1 MPLKCNKFRAP
12 ALYLLFISVC
22 FQGWCGI
29 NLTKR
34 NPFKDMP
41 KEVTILTTISF
52 LVAIGF
58 GLIIPA
64 IPIFASSFGVSKTA
78 IGLLISAFA
87 MMRFASG
94 LFSGKLVDRFGE
106 RTILGVGLFM
116 VSFFTLLTGLAQ
128 SYNQLLF
135 FRTLGGLGS
144 SMFTIAAGSLLM
156 RSVTDDVRARA
167 QSLYNGGFL
176 IGAIAGP
183 GVGGLLSGLSLR
195 VPFIAYSTTLALA
208 GVVAL
213 FFLSERRLGH
223 KVDVSGKGIET
234 TSLKEALKLRPY
246 QIALLLA
253 FVNNWV
259 LFGMRSSILPLF
271 VTEKLNSTVTIA
283 GLGLT
288 LGALMQGIFLLRAGR
303 FSDENGRRLAF
314 LIGGTVVVSAI
325 LVLCITDNVTLYLI
339 SMALFGIGGA
349 FVGTVPGSVVGDII
363 RGRGGQVIAAWQM
376 AGDAGM
382 IVGPILV
389 GLLTDLYSFQAAFIL
404 SAVVYS
410 SAVFL
415 ALILPETRQSKL
427 GYELIPDKNK
437 QEM

>member
-1 MPLKCNKFRAP
+1 
-12 ALYLLFISVC
+12 
-22 FQGWCGI
+22 
-29 NLTKR
+29 
-34 NPFKDMP
+34 MP
-41 KEVTILTTISF
+41 KEVAILSTVSF

-78 IGLLISAFA
+78 IGVLISAFA

-94 LFSGKLVDRFGE
+94 LFSGRLVDRFGE
-106 RTILGVGLFM
+106 RTVLGVGLFM
-116 VSFFTLLTGLAQ
+116 VSFFTLLTALAQ

-144 SMFTIAAGSLLM
+144 SMFSIAAGSLLM

-176 IGAIAGP
+176 IGGVAGP
-183 GVGGLLSGLSLR
+183 AVGGLLSGLSLR
-195 VPFIAYSTTLALA
+195 APFIAYSITLALA
-208 GVVAL
+208 GMTAL
-213 FFLSERRLGH
+213 FFLSERRLGR
-223 KVDVSGKGIET
+223 KVDVSSKSIET

-271 VTEKLNSTVTIA
+271 VTEKLNSTATIA

-288 LGALMQGIFLLRAGR
+288 IGALMQGIFLLRAGR
-303 FSDENGRRLAF
+303 FSDESGRRLAF

-325 LVLCITDNVTLYLI
+325 LVLCITDNVALYFI
-339 SMALFGIGGA
+339 AMTLFGIGGA

-410 SAVFL
+410 SAIFL

-427 GYELIPDKNK
+427 GHELIPDKNK